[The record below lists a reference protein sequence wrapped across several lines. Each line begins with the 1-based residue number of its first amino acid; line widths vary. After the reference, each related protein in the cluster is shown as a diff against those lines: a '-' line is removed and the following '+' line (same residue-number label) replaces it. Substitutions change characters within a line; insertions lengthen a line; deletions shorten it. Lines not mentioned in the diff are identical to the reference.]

1 MPTAERPAGATVAPA
16 GQPARESDTHRNTSG
31 GNASPGPDRRRRRG
45 RPLSFRAQRAIAAWL
60 LAAPFFVLFLVFFA
74 GPVLASL
81 VLGFTDLRSTDLR
94 HPFAVN
100 FVGFDNYT
108 RLFQDETFRTAMIN
122 TAIFVPVTLALTMAL
137 ALAVAVALHRGIE
150 RFRTLFRVGYYL
162 PYVTSIVGVAVVWR
176 IMYQSDSGVI
186 NRVLGFVGID
196 GPNWLESTTWSLPAI
211 IIMTAWRGMGF
222 QMVLMLAGLSAI
234 PSGLYEAAEVDGAS
248 RWQRF
253 RYVTVPM
260 LRPTLLLG
268 AVLGTIGLVQWFEEP
283 YVMTRG
289 GPLNSTL
296 SVSMFTL
303 NQFGFGNYSYAAAAS
318 YVIFAIMVVL
328 TVVQFRLLRS
338 NT

>member
-1 MPTAERPAGATVAPA
+1 MPTAERPAGAPVAPV

-186 NRVLGFVGID
+186 NRVLGVVGID
-196 GPNWLESTTWSLPAI
+196 APNWLESTTWSLPAI

-222 QMVLMLAGLSAI
+222 QMVLMLAGL
-234 PSGLYEAAEVDGAS
+234 
-248 RWQRF
+248 
-253 RYVTVPM
+253 
-260 LRPTLLLG
+260 
-268 AVLGTIGLVQWFEEP
+268 
-283 YVMTRG
+283 
-289 GPLNSTL
+289 
-296 SVSMFTL
+296 
-303 NQFGFGNYSYAAAAS
+303 
-318 YVIFAIMVVL
+318 
-328 TVVQFRLLRS
+328 
-338 NT
+338 

>member
-1 MPTAERPAGATVAPA
+1 
-16 GQPARESDTHRNTSG
+16 
-31 GNASPGPDRRRRRG
+31 
-45 RPLSFRAQRAIAAWL
+45 
-60 LAAPFFVLFLVFFA
+60 
-74 GPVLASL
+74 
-81 VLGFTDLRSTDLR
+81 
-94 HPFAVN
+94 
-100 FVGFDNYT
+100 
-108 RLFQDETFRTAMIN
+108 
-122 TAIFVPVTLALTMAL
+122 
-137 ALAVAVALHRGIE
+137 
-150 RFRTLFRVGYYL
+150 
-162 PYVTSIVGVAVVWR
+162 
-176 IMYQSDSGVI
+176 
-186 NRVLGFVGID
+186 
-196 GPNWLESTTWSLPAI
+196 
-211 IIMTAWRGMGF
+211 MTAWRGMGF

-318 YVIFAIMVVL
+318 YVIFAVMVVL